1 MFVRL
6 TILRPHARSLQPEGL
21 FGPAYA
27 LRREGRC
34 PPGFEDWLDDA
45 LGWLEGNLTSPDFW
59 EPRAVF
65 WMRCSR
71 QGIVERMWALA
82 VILREADEHV
92 QVVTTGRPGY
102 IVYEDRAQVAA
113 IPFRDT
119 FRATFRGR

>member
-6 TILRPHARSLQPEGL
+6 TILRPHTRSQQPEGL

-34 PPGFEDWLDDA
+34 PQGFEDWLDDA
-45 LGWLEGNLTSPDFW
+45 LDWLEQNLISPDFH

-65 WMRCSR
+65 WMRCQR
-71 QGIVERMWALA
+71 QRIVEQMWALA
-82 VILREADEHV
+82 VILREADENV
-92 QVVTTGRPGY
+92 RVVTTTRPGY
-102 IVYEDRAQVAA
+102 IVYEDPAQVAA

-119 FRATFRGR
+119 FRGH